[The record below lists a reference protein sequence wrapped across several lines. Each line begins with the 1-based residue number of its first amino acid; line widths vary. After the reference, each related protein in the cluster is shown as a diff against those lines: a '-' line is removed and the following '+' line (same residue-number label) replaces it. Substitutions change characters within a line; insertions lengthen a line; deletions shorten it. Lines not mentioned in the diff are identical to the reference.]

1 MRARQAAA
9 SFEREL
15 GRRLLAGPAFG
26 SVLGAREGTVSGN
39 LVPLLE
45 RGLPAAAAALAT
57 SGFVATAAVRA
68 PVLDDADDR
77 AELAAAVNGRWADL
91 PESSRSATVTLAS
104 PADLPAKLLLETQ
117 ARRLELGLLPGV
129 GVAVCRALAAGVG
142 APVRVEEYYVDRVYR
157 TAYDRDDYT
166 DVQLELTFT

>member
-1 MRARQAAA
+1 MPFPPVMPRTARHGLIGHCARCCRPA
-9 SFEREL
+9 S
-15 GRRLLAGPAFG
+15 
-26 SVLGAREGTVSGN
+26 ARS
-39 LVPLLE
+39 
-45 RGLPAAAAALAT
+45 
-57 SGFVATAAVRA
+57 
-68 PVLDDADDR
+68 
-77 AELAAAVNGRWADL
+77 WADL